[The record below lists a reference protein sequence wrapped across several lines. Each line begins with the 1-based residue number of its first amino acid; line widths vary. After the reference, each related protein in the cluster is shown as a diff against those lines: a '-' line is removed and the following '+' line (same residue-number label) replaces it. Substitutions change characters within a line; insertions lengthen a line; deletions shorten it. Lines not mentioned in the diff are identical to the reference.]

1 MGDIQQVT
9 GYFYTVYTLAALI
22 FGGYVAGIVIAARRA
37 RARLEASVR
46 R

>member
-22 FGGYVAGIVIAARRA
+22 FGGYVVGIVVAARRA
-37 RARLEASVR
+37 RARLESSAR
-46 R
+46 Q